1 MRFVIAVVVALSL
14 VRAPYALAVNP
25 INQGDPI
32 YLGNSVCTA
41 GFIDRENNR
50 IWTAGHCHD
59 HGATVTNR
67 WRQKVGTLVYRW
79 SDVES
84 NLNKGLTGAELNE
97 AIFRFFPYDLAYVEL
112 SNPAAAGQNGFSGD
126 RVYRPEVGDTMC
138 RWGDTTKQIT
148 CGPVLKLDSQLI
160 YGGNLSS
167 KPGDSGGPTWVPG
180 KGYIG
185 QTLGIRSAKLYDG
198 TVAASALVHRHD
210 VALKL
215 EKTGVTPD
223 FPEIDDILAN
233 PPKYYSDKLAT
244 FGAELP
250 TSAEMS
256 RLLKEHE
263 AKEQKLTEKLD
274 RSTANLSKANE
285 RRARAAAELEQA
297 QADAVRLAGE
307 EGNLRTEISELTGK
321 ISDSYSELVR
331 LNDEL
336 AKNNKPRETGELFDE
351 HQSEYDAT
359 VLRNR
364 NRNAELQAAIDKQ
377 QEELQ
382 KLGTELDSID
392 GLHDAIAR
400 LKREIAEAREIEAQQ
415 TLRLKELETTTTTPP
430 PPPPAAMNTG
440 KIFAVVLAIIAA
452 IGGAVAMF
460 FRR

>member
-1 MRFVIAVVVALSL
+1 MRFVVALIVALSV

-32 YLGNSVCTA
+32 FLGNSLCTA

-50 IWTAGHCHD
+50 IWTAGHCHV

-79 SDVES
+79 SDVQS

-112 SNPAAAGQNGFSGD
+112 SDPSAAGHNVFSGD

-138 RWGDTTKQIT
+138 RWGVTTKRIT
-148 CGPVLKLDSQLI
+148 CGPVLKTDSQLI
-160 YGGNLSS
+160 YGGDLAS

-185 QTLGIRSAKLYDG
+185 QTLGIRSAKLHDG
-198 TVAASALVHRHD
+198 TVASSALVHRHD

-233 PPKYYSDKLAT
+233 PPEYYSDKLET
-244 FGAELP
+244 FGAQLP

-256 RLLKEHE
+256 QLLKEHE
-263 AKEQKLTEKLD
+263 AKEQKLTEQLD
-274 RSTANLSKANE
+274 QSTATLSKANE
-285 RRARAAAELEQA
+285 RRERAAAELEKA
-297 QADAVRLAGE
+297 QADAVRLAGD
-307 EGNLRTEISELTGK
+307 EGNLRTEISGLNSK
-321 ISDSYSELVR
+321 ISDSYNELVR

-336 AKNNKPRETGELFDE
+336 AKNNKPQESGQIFDS
-351 HQSEYDAT
+351 HQREYDET
-359 VLRNR
+359 VLRSRSR
-364 NRNAELQAAIDKQ
+364 NSELKAAIEKQ

-382 KLGTELDSID
+382 RLSAELGDID

-400 LKREIAEAREIEAQQ
+400 LQREIAEAREIEAQQ
-415 TLRLKELETTTTTPP
+415 TQRLKELESASPP
-430 PPPPAAMNTG
+430 LGIG
-440 KIFAVVLAIIAA
+440 KIFAIIVAIIAA